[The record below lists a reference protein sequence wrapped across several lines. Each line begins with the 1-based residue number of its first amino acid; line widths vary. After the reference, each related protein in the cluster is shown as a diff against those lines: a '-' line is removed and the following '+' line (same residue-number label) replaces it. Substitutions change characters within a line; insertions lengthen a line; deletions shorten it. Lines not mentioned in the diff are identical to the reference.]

1 MQQESESSFLL
12 ACHFLFMG
20 TQNDLAS
27 WTENS
32 SNISLMIALLLLFKP
47 VSATYR

>member
-1 MQQESESSFLL
+1 
-12 ACHFLFMG
+12 MG

-32 SNISLMIALLLLFKP
+32 SNIPLMIVFYFLSQSLLHIYAIF
-47 VSATYR
+47 